1 MDKKLLGRR
10 INAARKERGM
20 TGERLA
26 EACNINAT
34 YLRQIEGGVKTP
46 SLPMFITL
54 CRVLKVSP
62 NYLLPELVSGTE
74 VEKSEEIMRIL
85 SESGPSPGQMEIIEE
100 MICVILGPV

>member
-1 MDKKLLGRR
+1 
-10 INAARKERGM
+10 M

-62 NYLLPELVSGTE
+62 NYLLPDLVSDAE
-74 VEKSEEIMRIL
+74 IEKGESIMKMI

-100 MICVILGPV
+100 IIEVILKDR